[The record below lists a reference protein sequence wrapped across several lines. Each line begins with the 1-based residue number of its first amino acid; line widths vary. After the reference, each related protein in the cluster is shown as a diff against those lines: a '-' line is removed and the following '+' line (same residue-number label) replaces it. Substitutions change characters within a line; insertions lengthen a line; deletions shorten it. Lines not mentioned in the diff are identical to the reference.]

1 MAAKEDSYNELEKEY
16 DGLGEDFTQ
25 LLDKYKTLKEENN
38 KLKTHIN
45 DNQKALADA
54 NKRWDFLYRMGEIE
68 YDDYFSF
75 QQYLAAMEI

>member
-1 MAAKEDSYNELEKEY
+1 MAAKEYSYNELEKEY
-16 DGLGEDFTQ
+16 DGLGEDFAQ

-38 KLKTHIN
+38 KLKTQIN

-54 NKRWDFLYRMGEIE
+54 NRRWDFLYRMGAIE

>member
-1 MAAKEDSYNELEKEY
+1 MSREESYNELEKEY

-38 KLKTHIN
+38 KLKTQIN

-54 NKRWDFLYRMGEIE
+54 NKRWDFLYRMGAIE
-68 YDDYFSF
+68 HDDYFSF